1 MIFYFSGTGNSRWV
15 AEQLAQR
22 LEDNLIPISDAIA
35 SKNYDYTLAEGE
47 AIGFVFPT
55 YSWGPAP
62 VMTDFIKQLEI
73 KNYDNNTFC
82 YMVTTCG
89 DDVGLS
95 VAMWQK
101 SLGKIKGCA
110 AYSVQMP
117 NNYILFPGFDVDS
130 KELEEK
136 KKREAVKRVEIIAQ
150 KLKQQ
155 HHTIDVV
162 EGACAWLKSR
172 IIYPWFKR
180 YSMNDRNFTVDAE
193 RCTHCGAC
201 VKNCPMKN
209 ITMEK
214 DAMPKWNGNC
224 AMCLACIHRC
234 PVRAIEYAR
243 ATQKKG
249 RYFFRK
255 LEKSHLS

>member
-15 AEQLAQR
+15 AEQLAQKLSDR
-22 LEDNLIPISDAIA
+22 LIPISESCA
-35 SKNYDYTLAEGE
+35 SGQYSYSLADGE
-47 AIGFVFPT
+47 MLGFVFPT

-62 VMTDFIKQLEI
+62 VMVDFIKQMEI
-73 KNYDNNTFC
+73 SGYNESTFV

-95 VAMWQK
+95 VDVWRKA
-101 SLGKIKGCA
+101 LGNINGCA

-136 KKREAVKRVEIIAQ
+136 KKHDAVKRVELIAE
-150 KLKQQ
+150 KLKQRL
-155 HHTIDVV
+155 HVVDVV

-172 IIYPWFKR
+172 VVYPWFRR
-180 YSMNDRNFTVDAE
+180 YSMTDKKFVVDSDK
-193 RCTHCGAC
+193 CTHCGVC
-201 VKNCPMKN
+201 VKSCPMQN
-209 ITMEK
+209 ITQKAGEI
-214 DAMPKWNGNC
+214 PRWHGNC

-234 PVRAIEYAR
+234 PVRAIEYAK
-243 ATQKKG
+243 ATQNKG
-249 RYFFRK
+249 RYYFK
-255 LEKSHLS
+255 QS

>member
-15 AEQLAQR
+15 AEQLAQK
-22 LEDNLIPISDAIA
+22 LGDKLLPISEAFA
-35 SKNYDYTLAEGE
+35 SGEYSFTLAEGE
-47 AIGFVFPT
+47 DLGFVFPT

-62 VMTDFIKQLEI
+62 VMVDFIKRTTI
-73 KNYDNNTFC
+73 KGYNKDTFC

-95 VAMWQK
+95 VKLWQEA
-101 SLGKIKGCA
+101 LGEIKCNA

-130 KELEEK
+130 KELENK
-136 KKREAVKRVEIIAQ
+136 KKRDAINRVELIAQ
-150 KLKQQ
+150 KLKEKY
-155 HHTIDVV
+155 HTIDVV

-172 IIYPWFKR
+172 IVYPWFKR
-180 YSMNDRNFTVDAE
+180 YSMSDQKFVVQAE
-193 RCTHCGAC
+193 KCTRCGAC
-201 VKNCPMKN
+201 VKNCPMDN
-209 ITMEK
+209 ISIENG
-214 DAMPKWNGNC
+214 ALPKWNGNC

-234 PVRAIEYAR
+234 PTRAIEYAH

-249 RYFFRK
+249 RYFFK
-255 LEKSHLS
+255 

>member
-15 AEQLAQR
+15 AEQLSVLLNDR
-22 LEDNLIPISDAIA
+22 LIAISEAFA
-35 SKNYDYTLAEGE
+35 SGEFTYTLAEGE
-47 AIGFVFPT
+47 RLGFVFPT

-62 VMTDFIKQLEI
+62 VMVDFIKRMEI
-73 KNYDNNTFC
+73 NGYSEDTFV

-95 VAMWQK
+95 VKIWQK
-101 SLGKIKGCA
+101 ALGEMNGCA

-130 KELEEK
+130 KDLELQKKEK
-136 KKREAVKRVEIIAQ
+136 AIDRVEYISKRISERRRE
-150 KLKQQ
+150 
-155 HHTIDVV
+155 TDVV

-172 IIYPWFKR
+172 VIYPWFSR
-180 YSMNDRNFTVDAE
+180 YSMSDKKFIVDTE
-193 RCTHCGAC
+193 KCTHCGLC
-201 VKNCPMKN
+201 VKSCPMKN
-209 ITMEK
+209 ISLNENLTPQWHG
-214 DAMPKWNGNC
+214 DC

-234 PVRAIEYAR
+234 PVRAIEYAH

-249 RYFFRK
+249 RYFFK
-255 LEKSHLS
+255 

>member
-15 AEQLAQR
+15 ANELAHK
-22 LEDNLIPISDAIA
+22 LEDKLVSISDVFA
-35 SKNYDYTLAEGE
+35 SGQYEYSLAEGE
-47 AIGFVFPT
+47 SVGFVFPT

-62 VMTDFIKQLEI
+62 VVVEFIKKMVLRG
-73 KNYDNNTFC
+73 YDDDTFV

-95 VAMWQK
+95 VEMWQEA
-101 SLGKIKGCA
+101 LGDIKGCA

-130 KELEEK
+130 KELEERK
-136 KKREAVKRVEIIAQ
+136 KQAAVKQVATISHH
-150 KLKQQ
+150 LKRKR
-155 HHTIDVV
+155 HAVDVV
-162 EGACAWLKSR
+162 EGSWAWVKSR
-172 IIYPWFKR
+172 IIYPWFSR
-180 YSMNDRNFTVDAE
+180 HSMTDKKFVVDAD

-201 VKNCPMKN
+201 VKNCPMQN
-209 ITMEK
+209 ITLKEGK
-214 DAMPKWNGNC
+214 LPKWNGTC

-234 PVRAIEYAR
+234 PTRAIDYAH

-249 RYFFRK
+249 RYFFK
-255 LEKSHLS
+255 